1 MKIRIIMPKD
11 FYKSIDKKDLYPV
24 KVVVHGKNKT
34 YTAIRYKKRN
44 PDKTK
49 YNKVRNKQSYR
60 SGAITDI
67 ESKRARRYA
76 KKEYESIRKRKVDVE
91 RIAKNT
97 GYSKEEIQKIKN
109 YLFIDKHDLGYK
121 DIERF
126 DPSFDIAQSWNRL
139 MNGNIKKH
147 DLTLLKHEIYERKLI
162 SNGLSQEQA
171 HKETC
176 KIYNYQKE
184 AEEYYAKIKKRNKK

>member
-1 MKIRIIMPKD
+1 MPKD
-11 FYKSIDKKDLYPV
+11 FYKSSKNKNLYPV

-34 YTAIRYKKRN
+34 FTAIRYKKRN

-49 YNKVRNKQSYR
+49 YNKVRKKKFYR
-60 SGAITDI
+60 SGAITDT

-76 KKEYESIRKRKVDVE
+76 KKEYESIRKRKVDVG

-97 GYSKEEIQKIKN
+97 GYSKEAIQKIKN

-121 DIERF
+121 GIERF
-126 DPSFDIAQSWNRL
+126 DPNFEIAQSRNRL

-162 SNGLSQEQA
+162 SNGLSQEEA

-184 AEEYYAKIKKRNKK
+184 AEEYYDLLKKRKKRK